1 MGGRARPAG
10 PCRLREQW
18 GLVCRGPRG
27 AGLFGIHSGS
37 EGSGAGQRRC
47 TLFAPN
53 SCHQN
58 FALQGQPN
66 GAFPS
71 WPSGGCSPWGTLPT
85 PRPTRRGGGSAA
97 GGRAPRLSGSRSSGS
112 ACRGGIFSPRLSFS
126 PFLQRVSTGPEFLN
140 TSEIVNSPRLPVSS
154 TWCKGSLGK
163 AHLSAPSDVNSLRES
178 SVYTSATAA

>member
-85 PRPTRRGGGSAA
+85 PRPTRRGGGKRC
-97 GGRAPRLSGSRSSGS
+97 GRQ
-112 ACRGGIFSPRLSFS
+112 SPAS
-126 PFLQRVSTGPEFLN
+126 Q
-140 TSEIVNSPRLPVSS
+140 RLPVLRKRLQGGNFLPP
-154 TWCKGSLGK
+154 TKF
-163 AHLSAPSDVNSLRES
+163 LSFF
-178 SVYTSATAA
+178 AACLNRTGVLKHF